1 MSMKTKI
8 TQASVLLFEE
18 KGFSDTSIQDIVE
31 AIGVTKGTFY
41 YYFNSKEQLLMEI
54 HLEYISDLLKRQQTI
69 LESDHLS
76 GREKL
81 EAIIALLIHDI
92 QHNGP
97 SGRVFFR
104 EMRHLVEENVDTIEK
119 QRDLF
124 RLNIEQLITDSIEA
138 GEFRKDL
145 RADIVAFGVLGIANY
160 SYNWF
165 NPKGNMSADELIELF
180 SSMLLEGIIP
190 R

>member
-1 MSMKTKI
+1 MKVKI
-8 TQASVLLFEE
+8 TKASVLLFEQ

-54 HLEYISDLLKRQQTI
+54 HLDYISDLLKRQQTI

-76 GREKL
+76 GRKKL
-81 EAIIALLIHDI
+81 EDIIALLIHDI
-92 QHNGP
+92 KDNGP

-104 EMRHLVEENVDTIEK
+104 EMRHLIADNVETIEQ

-145 RADIVAFGVLGIANY
+145 RADITAFGVLGIANY

-165 NPKGNMSADELIELF
+165 NPKGTISADELSELF
-180 SSMLLEGIIP
+180 SSMLLEGIVP